1 MGRLRPAWL
10 LAAALVLGLGV
21 FLIREQQLA
30 GVSGFP
36 LDDSWIH
43 LQFARNL
50 AEGQGFAYNPGVPV
64 SGSTAPL
71 WTLLLGALFRLV
83 GSEPLL
89 AKVAGTAAAL
99 AAAWLAARLTLEW
112 TADRSAAAVAGLLT
126 ALAGPVLWGALSGM
140 EVTLAAALVTGGL
153 LAHVTGRDLAAAT
166 LLALAVLAR
175 PESVLVFALV
185 WAAGSWSPRRAA
197 IFALALAVI
206 VGPWAAFN
214 LATVGSLLPA
224 TAAAKIEGGLVGV
237 LSGHRESL
245 ASTFGTRP
253 WRYLVEWVTWLGTVN
268 ALFPLVIPPGLWL
281 LWRRGGRRL
290 LLPGTALIF
299 HPLAMALLAPYRG
312 PDFQEGRY
320 SIHLLPLAAAVAT
333 LPLAALTAWGAGS
346 SAPRATARQLPR
358 LLAAGLVVAAL
369 AGLWPAAT
377 RYGWAVQ
384 NIEAMQGHLGRW
396 VAANTPPDAR
406 LAVNDVGAIGYLS
419 RREVVDV
426 MGLVTPA
433 ILPYRRDGEAG
444 VLRYLERACPD
455 YLIVFP
461 RWFPRLTAMV
471 ERFTPIYRV
480 VLAHNTTAG
489 AEEMVVYETIWN
501 RASPAPRP
509 CPGGARAST
518 MAW

>member
-1 MGRLRPAWL
+1 MRGL
-10 LAAALVLGLGV
+10 LAAGALALGLGV
-21 FLIREQQLA
+21 FLLREQQLA

-83 GSEPLL
+83 DSEPLI

-99 AAAWLAARLTLEW
+99 AAAWLAARLALEW
-112 TADRSAAAVAGLLT
+112 TADRGAAAVAGMVT

-206 VGPWAAFN
+206 VGPWVAFN

-237 LSGHRESL
+237 LSGHPESL

-253 WRYLVEWVTWLGTVN
+253 WRYLDEWVTWLSAVN
-268 ALFPLVIPPGLWL
+268 GLFPLVIPPGLWL

-290 LLPGTALIF
+290 LLPGAALLL

-333 LPLAALTAWGAGS
+333 LPLAALTAWSAGS
-346 SAPRATARQLPR
+346 SARGTTGRQLPR

-384 NIEAMQGHLGRW
+384 NIEGMQGHLGRW
-396 VAANTPPDAR
+396 VAANTPPDAL

-433 ILPYRRDGEAG
+433 ILPYRHDGEAG

-461 RWFPRLTAMV
+461 RWFPRLIAMA

-480 VLAHNTTAG
+480 VLARNSAAG